1 MTKSKVEFFYL
12 RKKHLDCTVSQIW
25 KRVQN
30 TGKVGVPI
38 CLCTS
43 KEEQTPYALQI
54 SYIQLE
60 LPT

>member
-1 MTKSKVEFFYL
+1 M
-12 RKKHLDCTVSQIW
+12 SQIW

-38 CLCTS
+38 CVCTS
-43 KEEQTPYALQI
+43 KEQTPYALQI

-60 LPT
+60 DLETIGSFFYH